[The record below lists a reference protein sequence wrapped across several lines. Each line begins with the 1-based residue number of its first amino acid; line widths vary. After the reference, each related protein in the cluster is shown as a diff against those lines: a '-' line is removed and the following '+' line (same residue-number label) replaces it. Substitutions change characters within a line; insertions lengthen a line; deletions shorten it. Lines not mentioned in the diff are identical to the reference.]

1 MAKTSRAALLV
12 GVLGAA
18 ACQESPGVTPD
29 GSPPAGDAMVGGP
42 GLVIPFTTKSP
53 VPGSVGSGIVVSR
66 ALFRVANLRVIGDS
80 GPGDTRTSRNHLEL
94 EWKAG
99 TSPSPIEFSDAPS
112 GLYSKVSMELDGET
126 VADSFEITG
135 TVELDGT
142 SVDFRIH
149 DPEELKVSMDAS
161 VALDPGKRVA
171 VNVQLDIDKALDDL
185 EFSELPTIQGS
196 RVLGPGDRQM
206 SKFRGR
212 LKSAFSTRD

>member
-1 MAKTSRAALLV
+1 
-12 GVLGAA
+12 
-18 ACQESPGVTPD
+18 
-29 GSPPAGDAMVGGP
+29 
-42 GLVIPFTTKSP
+42 
-53 VPGSVGSGIVVSR
+53 
-66 ALFRVANLRVIGDS
+66 
-80 GPGDTRTSRNHLEL
+80 
-94 EWKAG
+94 
-99 TSPSPIEFSDAPS
+99 
-112 GLYSKVSMELDGET
+112 MELDGET

-206 SKFRGR
+206 SKFRSR